1 MVFKKG
7 DKTWLGKTHSKETK
21 RKISKAMKGQIPWN
35 KGKTVIQKH
44 SKEAKRKTSEVQN
57 GKKKSRI

>member
-21 RKISKAMKGQIPWN
+21 RKISKAMKGQIHWN
-35 KGKTVIQKH
+35 KGKTGII
-44 SKEAKRKTSEVQN
+44 SEEAKRKTSEVQN